1 MIYYSIMIVSIIVL
15 LVILIKTIR
24 NNIIEQRRADD
35 FIETC
40 KRIEGQIR
48 KKNNIGIDTF
58 DLTQEDRIK
67 YEQYDEDIQTLI
79 DNFSNKH
86 YSTADMKSIITH
98 YNGKI

>member
-1 MIYYSIMIVSIIVL
+1 MIYNIMMIVSIIVL
-15 LVILIKTIR
+15 LVVLIKTIR
-24 NNIIEQRRADD
+24 NNIIEKRRTED

-86 YSTADMKSIITH
+86 STADMKSIIAH